1 MITEEIKMLR
11 NLPFLEGASPDVVE
25 RLAEGVIERSFQPG
39 QVICQEGSTGREMYL
54 IVEGLVEVIKGR
66 GVEQMLLARRGRGD
80 LFGEM
85 GLIEARP
92 RFVTIRALKPTCLLQ
107 FSEHNLRSVL
117 AQQPLLLERIIR
129 VVIPSD
135 AK

>member
-54 IVEGLVEVIKGR
+54 IVEGLVEVVKGR
-66 GVEQMLLARRGRGD
+66 GVEERVLARRGRGD

-92 RFVTIRALKPTCLLQ
+92 RFATIRALKPTRLLQ
-107 FSEHNLRSVL
+107 LSEHNRVSVF
-117 AQQPLLLERIIR
+117 
-129 VVIPSD
+129 
-135 AK
+135 